1 MRIRKIASFSRLWL
15 DHGAQPPRT
24 PEPRLKPLRAQ
35 PSPPLPRPAGAFMM
49 SRNFGDHLPCSSRC
63 IQKRRR
69 GCSCGCLASATSER
83 RLFLSRARAS
93 RAYVPTR
100 LRISLFSLHIVCA
113 CARGCVG
120 AYRQVRGV
128 HVVKCVRAY
137 DSFNVKRRWHG
148 LMRPL
153 FFCVATF
160 TTLRALHKCQSK
172 NASPAQRGPRR
183 ALQRLRVA
191 GVAVLL

>member
-100 LRISLFSLHIVCA
+100 LRISLFSLHCVCVCA
-113 CARGCVG
+113 RLCGCISSSAWG
-120 AYRQVRGV
+120 ACRA
-128 HVVKCVRAY
+128 VRACLRFLQCKQKAARP
-137 DSFNVKRRWHG
+137 DEA
-148 LMRPL
+148 PL
-153 FFCVATF
+153 FFA
-160 TTLRALHKCQSK
+160 
-172 NASPAQRGPRR
+172 
-183 ALQRLRVA
+183 
-191 GVAVLL
+191 